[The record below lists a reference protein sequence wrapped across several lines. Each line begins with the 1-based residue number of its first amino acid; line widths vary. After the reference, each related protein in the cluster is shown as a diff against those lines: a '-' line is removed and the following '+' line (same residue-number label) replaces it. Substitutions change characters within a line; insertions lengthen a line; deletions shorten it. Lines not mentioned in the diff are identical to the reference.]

1 MGIFS
6 SDQKYICVFLAVLS
20 ATVVLDDDDGDGSGS
35 NLQTF
40 PAIVAWILRTKE
52 PLYRSILL
60 RTMVLAQLLLDPG
73 LILRVLLLV
82 RKKKTSLA
90 GSKLLSSRKWIQT
103 NTSSLQKKRCKKIIG
118 LTYSE
123 VQFRP
128 PKYVYL
134 YVFDI

>member
-20 ATVVLDDDDGDGSGS
+20 ATVLVLDDDDGDGSGS

-82 RKKKTSLA
+82 RKKN
-90 GSKLLSSRKWIQT
+90 LSGRQQT
-103 NTSSLQKKRCKKIIG
+103 II
-118 LTYSE
+118 
-123 VQFRP
+123 
-128 PKYVYL
+128 K
-134 YVFDI
+134 

>member
-82 RKKKTSLA
+82 RKKTSLA

-103 NTSSLQKKRCKKIIG
+103 KK
-118 LTYSE
+118 
-123 VQFRP
+123 V
-128 PKYVYL
+128 
-134 YVFDI
+134 

>member
-1 MGIFS
+1 MCIFS
-6 SDQKYICVFLAVLS
+6 CIECT
-20 ATVVLDDDDGDGSGS
+20 TVVLDDDDGDGSGS

-82 RKKKTSLA
+82 RKKN
-90 GSKLLSSRKWIQT
+90 LSGRQQT
-103 NTSSLQKKRCKKIIG
+103 II
-118 LTYSE
+118 
-123 VQFRP
+123 
-128 PKYVYL
+128 K
-134 YVFDI
+134 

>member
-1 MGIFS
+1 M
-6 SDQKYICVFLAVLS
+6 ICVFLAVFVS
-20 ATVVLDDDDGDGSGS
+20 PSVLDDDGSGS

-82 RKKKTSLA
+82 RKKTSLA
-90 GSKLLSSRKWIQT
+90 GSKLLSSRKWILT
-103 NTSSLQKKRCKKIIG
+103 NAVSIQKRCKKIKG
-118 LTYSE
+118 SL
-123 VQFRP
+123 
-128 PKYVYL
+128 
-134 YVFDI
+134 